1 MGSTARPVDDGLG
14 GPRERLEAIVE
25 MQRSVAIS
33 GLDPDHVMREIA
45 RGAMVLTDA
54 DGAAVAAVD
63 ADARELVYRAAAGSV
78 SRQVGVRIGLD
89 SSLAG
94 RSVTER
100 SPQMSE
106 DVETDERVDREACRR
121 AGVRS
126 LIVVPLIRADVVEGA
141 LTVTSEEAHAFAAAD
156 LQSLEVVGGLAAA
169 VLGDARAYVR
179 EQGLVAELKDLD
191 ELKSAFVAAASH
203 DMRGRIAAIQGY
215 AELLESVGPEFPEE
229 DRRQFAR
236 EIVASA
242 RRLRRMLANLLDLER
257 LEEGRLTLKREPTD
271 LSDLVR
277 RVVSDV
283 EMVKGRDIV
292 VDVPD
297 EVTIAV
303 DEELIERVVEN
314 LAMNA
319 TKYTR
324 ADARIAVSLQVDGD
338 DVLLT
343 VDDDGPGIPE
353 EERDAVFERYSR
365 GSSASP
371 DAPGSGIGLHL
382 VRRFAELHGGRAW
395 AGESDGGGARFRV
408 RLPRSSP

>member
-215 AELLESVGPEFPEE
+215 AELLESVGPELSEE

>member
-1 MGSTARPVDDGLG
+1 
-14 GPRERLEAIVE
+14 

-126 LIVVPLIRADVVEGA
+126 LIVVPLIRTEVVEGA
-141 LTVTSEEAHAFAAAD
+141 LTVTSEEPYAFAASD
-156 LQSLEVVGGLAAA
+156 LQSLELVGGLAAA

-215 AELLESVGPEFPEE
+215 AELLESVGPELPEE

-283 EMVKGRDIV
+283 EMVKGRDIA

-319 TKYTR
+319 TKYTG
-324 ADARIAVSLQVDGD
+324 ADARIEVSLEVDDD